1 MSAASTTAVQKI
13 LEAPVAPTL
22 LGLAA
27 PNVLAV
33 AMMTAVT
40 FADAWFV
47 GFMGTADLASLAL
60 VFPFLTLMQM
70 MAGGS
75 VGGGTTSAV
84 ARALGAD
91 DATRAESIAWHA
103 VVLAAAMSVVY
114 MLVLGV
120 FSRPIYQLLGGT
132 GAALDGAV
140 LFSAV
145 AFGGAAATWFIWVVA
160 AIYRGMGDTATPG
173 RVIALASVLQ
183 IVLAGALT
191 LGWVGLPSL

>member
-1 MSAASTTAVQKI
+1 MSAQRATAVQNI

-47 GFMGTADLASLAL
+47 GFLGTADLASLAL

-91 DATRAESIAWHA
+91 DVTRAESIAWHA
-103 VVLAAAMSVVY
+103 VVLAALMSVVY
-114 MLVLGV
+114 MLVLG
-120 FSRPIYQLLGGT
+120 FFRGRFTS
-132 GAALDGAV
+132 
-140 LFSAV
+140 FSAV
-145 AFGGAAATWFIWVVA
+145 PARPLTAPCCFRRWLLAAPPQAGSFGSSRRFIVA
-160 AIYRGMGDTATPG
+160 WATPP
-173 RVIALASVLQ
+173 RR
-183 IVLAGALT
+183 GA
-191 LGWVGLPSL
+191 